1 MVHNNIE
8 VDNMK
13 KMMVGSIVAMGVGAS
28 MMAYALTNKKTRCK
42 ANKLV
47 NNALD
52 MANDKINKMK

>member
-1 MVHNNIE
+1 
-8 VDNMK
+8 MK